1 MTAYSGASGRR
12 NSPAAM
18 SSVPRPPTVSR
29 PFGAV
34 PRPSAA
40 YAAKIPVAATA
51 ATMNYSSS
59 PSCLIEA
66 SALTLMNV
74 CEPSA
79 TVRSAS
85 PFVPSVK

>member
-1 MTAYSGASGRR
+1 MDDDWTSHVSKGNTQRTPRAVGALMRDQH
-12 NSPAAM
+12 
-18 SSVPRPPTVSR
+18 
-29 PFGAV
+29 GAV
-34 PRPSAA
+34 PRSSAA

-79 TVRSAS
+79 TVRLAS
-85 PFVPSVK
+85 PFVPSFK